1 MGVPVAEI
9 GAVWDRAIA
18 NPVEPVTVTE
28 AACQEVVVTGDD
40 LRGEGKGLDAL
51 PVPISTPGYDSAP
64 YLTATLVTT
73 RNPETGT
80 QNMGMYRAGLKASDR
95 LALRMVAR
103 PGGAEGALHWELW
116 KKRGEKMPVAI
127 VLGAPPAVVYTSP
140 QKLRVG
146 QEEMHVAGGIAGAP
160 IRQVRCVT
168 NDIMVPAEAEIVVE
182 GLVDIE
188 YLEPEAPFAESH
200 GYVALED
207 FNTVVEV
214 TAITR
219 KKNAVFN
226 SIISQLTPSESS
238 VVKRVAYEPL
248 FMAHLRDHLGIKG
261 IKKVYLHEPLTN
273 LRCVVF
279 LVFERGVPTTEIWRA
294 LYGTASRQTIIG
306 KYVIALNEDI
316 DPENADAVFWSLAY
330 RANPALDVEILKH
343 RRRYGTRDPRTGTD
357 DSTLLIDATL
367 KADMPPVALPKKE
380 YMEGAKVLWEKLGL
394 PPLKPEAPW
403 FGYSLGDWDDRW
415 DAMAQRAVE
424 GNYLENGRRSAQLR
438 RNDVAPNTS
447 IRDVLGDDW

>member
-1 MGVPVAEI
+1 
-9 GAVWDRAIA
+9 
-18 NPVEPVTVTE
+18 
-28 AACQEVVVTGDD
+28 
-40 LRGEGKGLDAL
+40 
-51 PVPISTPGYDSAP
+51 
-64 YLTATLVTT
+64 
-73 RNPETGT
+73 
-80 QNMGMYRAGLKASDR
+80 
-95 LALRMVAR
+95 
-103 PGGAEGALHWELW
+103 
-116 KKRGEKMPVAI
+116 
-127 VLGAPPAVVYTSP
+127 
-140 QKLRVG
+140 
-146 QEEMHVAGGIAGAP
+146 
-160 IRQVRCVT
+160 
-168 NDIMVPAEAEIVVE
+168 
-182 GLVDIE
+182 
-188 YLEPEAPFAESH
+188 
-200 GYVALED
+200 
-207 FNTVVEV
+207 
-214 TAITR
+214 
-219 KKNAVFN
+219 
-226 SIISQLTPSESS
+226 
-238 VVKRVAYEPL
+238 
-248 FMAHLRDHLGIKG
+248 
-261 IKKVYLHEPLTN
+261 
-273 LRCVVF
+273 
-279 LVFERGVPTTEIWRA
+279 VFERGVPTTEIWRA